1 MRIGY
6 LRLQALIR
14 SRILTSQFKHLR
26 GHIVTLQARC
36 RGYLVRKSDR
46 ERHAAAV
53 RIQAGIRG
61 LIARNR
67 YVKLREEY
75 RARIEALTLKEKEE
89 AALRKQM
96 NPKKAKEIAEQNYN
110 ERLKEMHQRQREEE
124 IHDKRLLE
132 EKKAVIIDAVNKHD
146 EALDDSKLVDEM
158 FNFLPRTDSAND
170 HNGPTAF
177 KDLEMHNNPSDTE
190 SENMIPVPHEDDQ
203 EDLSEYA
210 FQKFATTYFQGNAGY
225 SYQRKPIKEPL
236 LPLQAQ
242 GDCMAAIA
250 LWITIL
256 RFMGDL
262 AEPKFHTMTRDTVSV
277 MTKVSATLGRN
288 FIKSKEFLDAQA
300 VHDAEE
306 HHQSNNKAKKSI
318 RHKLVSM
325 TLKKKNKLSEDVRKR
340 LQEEDIA
347 VDTYSSWLESRPTSN
362 LEKLHFIIGHG
373 ILREELRDEIYCQI
387 CKQLTNNTNKSS
399 HARGWILIS
408 LCVGCFA
415 PSDKVS
421 LWLRKLFCTLFPLTF
436 TLFPIPHA

>member
-1 MRIGY
+1 M
-6 LRLQALIR
+6 
-14 SRILTSQFKHLR
+14 
-26 GHIVTLQARC
+26 
-36 RGYLVRKSDR
+36 RKSDR
-46 ERHAAAV
+46 QRHAAAV
-53 RIQAGIRG
+53 KIQAQIRG

-75 RARIEALTLKEKEE
+75 RARIEALALKEKEE

-110 ERLKEMHQRQREEE
+110 ERLKEMHQRQQEEE
-124 IHDKRLLE
+124 IHDKRLLD
-132 EKKAVIIDAVNKHD
+132 EKKAVIVDAVNKHD

-190 SENMIPVPHEDDQ
+190 SENMIPVPHEDNQ
-203 EDLSEYA
+203 EDLSEYT

-288 FIKSKEFLDAQA
+288 FIKSREFLDAQA
-300 VHDAEE
+300 VQDADD
-306 HHQSNNKAKKSI
+306 HNQSNNKAKKSI

-387 CKQLTNNTNKSS
+387 CKQLTSNTNKSS

-421 LWLRKLFCTLFPLTF
+421 SAKKNVKSVIADLLLIAYP
-436 TLFPIPHA
+436 